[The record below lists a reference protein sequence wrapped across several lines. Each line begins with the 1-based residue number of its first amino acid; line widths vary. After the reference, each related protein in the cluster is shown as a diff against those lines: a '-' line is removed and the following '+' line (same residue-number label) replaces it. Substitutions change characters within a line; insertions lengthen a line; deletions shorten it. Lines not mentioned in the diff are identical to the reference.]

1 MKFKLYQIQL
11 TNQIVDAVNAGEEVP
26 AYKMKMSMSMD
37 FRGTKIGQLAGD
49 AFAEEYYTHV
59 STITAKD
66 LNKVFHIGNIGPEE
80 SIERHSRMASVSVG
94 DVIIDEEGSM
104 FVVASTGFVAFAFW
118 PKMAA

>member
-1 MKFKLYQIQL
+1 
-11 TNQIVDAVNAGEEVP
+11 
-26 AYKMKMSMSMD
+26 MSMSMD

-66 LNKVFHIGNIGPEE
+66 LNQVFEIGNIGPEE